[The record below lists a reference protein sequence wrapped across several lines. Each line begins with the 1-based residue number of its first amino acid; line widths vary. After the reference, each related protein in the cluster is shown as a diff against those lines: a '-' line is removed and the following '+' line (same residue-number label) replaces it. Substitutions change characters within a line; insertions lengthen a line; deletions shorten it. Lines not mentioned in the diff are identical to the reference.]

1 LGTED
6 DEGVAIVR
14 KIKFHLLFSRVTLVA
29 SPTRPPQGSGLA
41 YRVRRLKMEVAKE
54 ELQTALKSIRG
65 RRVERAEL
73 DALVQTTLDETK
85 TRVDGA
91 PIPNA
96 TWEYLLRSE
105 ILSLAVRLS
114 LISFLM
120 YELSVG

>member
-1 LGTED
+1 
-6 DEGVAIVR
+6 
-14 KIKFHLLFSRVTLVA
+14 
-29 SPTRPPQGSGLA
+29 
-41 YRVRRLKMEVAKE
+41 MEVAKE

-73 DALVQTTLDETK
+73 DDLVQTTLDETK

-114 LISFLM
+114 LISFM
-120 YELSVG
+120 SYQSVNLRVSCPLPAQQPYLCAK